1 MKRIFRGKHIQEN
14 NRRIVFCCT
23 NLPAIVFNGPNRER
37 ERKKALYYGFA
48 VIQPKSRRRSFRRSE
63 VNQRTV
69 VIEVAISRANVTHE
83 RDLGKNLPFLCA
95 QSGLTLLCISHHAA
109 LWSARSF
116 VPLSFLSFA
125 LSSSRSVL
133 STEPMFSSSILF
145 FSHPA
150 LPRLPSILPSPL
162 RSFPPSFLLARSP
175 PLLSINLFFS
185 LRSSGPR
192 NEQRKSIG
200 WHCGFVPSTVVL
212 DLCIGTMYG
221 TRSIKL
227 KSLLCL
233 DVFCICI

>member
-1 MKRIFRGKHIQEN
+1 MGQIGREKEN
-14 NRRIVFCCT
+14 
-23 NLPAIVFNGPNRER
+23 GG
-37 ERKKALYYGFA
+37 ALYYELA

-63 VNQRTV
+63 VNQRAV

-95 QSGLTLLCISHHAA
+95 QSGLILLCISHHAA

-116 VPLSFLSFA
+116 VPLSLVSLRALFLEECSFYRA
-125 LSSSRSVL
+125 
-133 STEPMFSSSILF
+133 SSILF
-145 FSHPA
+145 FSRPA
-150 LPRLPSILPSPL
+150 LPRLSSILPSPL
-162 RSFPPSFLLARSP
+162 CSFPPPFLLSRSP

-221 TRSIKL
+221 TCSIKL
-227 KSLLCL
+227 KSLLRS
-233 DVFCICI
+233 DVLLHLYLGTSFTFELCRNCQLFS